1 MKLKTLAVSSVA
13 ILAMQSASAT
23 SFYWDANGGT
33 TGTGGTGVWDTASS
47 SWASGSAGGALST
60 WTNTAVNT
68 DSAQLAGTAGT
79 LTLNASSTHIN
90 VNNLTFGTTGYS
102 IAGPASGTAKLN
114 LAGTTPTIDTGTVSA
129 TISAGLIGSA
139 GLTKNGTGTLTL
151 SGTNTYTGKTII
163 AAGTVS
169 INNIGSVGA
178 VSSALGAPNDA
189 ASGTIDLGGTLI
201 YTGGTKTSDR
211 VFNLTASGTIRND
224 SASAL
229 TLTGGI
235 TGADRKINFRGTGGI
250 TETGLIATGTGQ
262 LYRTEYGTLT
272 LTNAANSFSG
282 SVTVAQGTVS
292 VNSISNGGTPSALGQ
307 GTSIILG
314 QTSNGGFGT
323 LRFTGASSGSSDR
336 TITINTT
343 SGTTGHGG
351 LIENTITGQTLTL
364 TGAIGTGGAGTAPR
378 LELLGAGNGAL
389 NGVVGGTDLG
399 IIKSGSGTWTLSN
412 ANTYSGGTVVKNSGT
427 LRVTNGSGSATGS
440 GLVSIE
446 TGATLAGSGI
456 IAGAVN
462 VTTGAFLK
470 PGTSPGVLTIA
481 GATTLATGSIF
492 EWELDTAQS
501 TPETN
506 RGVAYD
512 GLNTTSLSGTG
523 AAVFKIMLTGTQD
536 FADTF
541 WNQNRTWTD
550 IFQSVNGSTSL
561 SNWASVFSSGFQYSY
576 NGKDV
581 APTSQGY
588 FTATGSSLTWSAVPE
603 PSSLSVGLILGAGL
617 LRRRRSWC
625 NIQLVPL
632 PKQIADTGSR

>member
-79 LTLNASSTHIN
+79 LTLNTSSTHIN

-427 LRVTNGSGSATGS
+427 LRVANGSGSATGT

-446 TGATLAGSGI
+446 AGATLAGSGI

-462 VTTGAFLK
+462 VSTGAFIK
-470 PGTSPGVLTIA
+470 PGTSLGNLTLNSGLTLAGIYQWDLGALSTTNPGSDFDTLTITA
-481 GATTLATGSIF
+481 GNVNIVGAALGLNLGAFAPGDTPFWSVDQTWTGILNNTGLGTLTGSF
-492 EWELDTAQS
+492 AALDNSAWSGFGAFT
-501 TPETN
+501 TT
-506 RGVAYD
+506 
-512 GLNTTSLSGTG
+512 TTSNDVNL
-523 AAVFKIMLTGTQD
+523 V
-536 FADTF
+536 
-541 WNQNRTWTD
+541 WT
-550 IFQSVNGSTSL
+550 
-561 SNWASVFSSGFQYSY
+561 
-576 NGKDV
+576 
-581 APTSQGY
+581 
-588 FTATGSSLTWSAVPE
+588 AVPE
-603 PSSLSVGLILGAGL
+603 LDSATLVGGLGMLAL
-617 LRRRRSWC
+617 LRRRRS
-625 NIQLVPL
+625 
-632 PKQIADTGSR
+632 